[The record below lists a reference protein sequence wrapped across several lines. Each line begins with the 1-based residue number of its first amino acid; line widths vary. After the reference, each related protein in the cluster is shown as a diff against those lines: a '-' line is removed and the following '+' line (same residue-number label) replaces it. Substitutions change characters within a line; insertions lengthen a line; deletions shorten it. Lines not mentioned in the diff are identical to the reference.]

1 MEHEYFGD
9 AEEGSRLWHSWKPD
23 LPVQA
28 WAEETFSTAH
38 PHAGAHTI
46 NVQATLFFFFF
57 FSHNPA
63 DLLQGK
69 ASSSGHLSK
78 TF

>member
-9 AEEGSRLWHSWKPD
+9 AGERSRLWHSWKPD

-46 NVQATLFFFFF
+46 TVQAT
-57 FSHNPA
+57 
-63 DLLQGK
+63 
-69 ASSSGHLSK
+69 
-78 TF
+78 